1 MLTQSTF
8 FVSKYRLSIELLR
21 LQSIATQK
29 CRLFTRSY
37 TRECRFFEPTL
48 LTIRIFF
55 SNSVGSKNRI
65 RGKRVYIIFVPGGMN
80 FGPLKY
86 VNETFSRDEKFTL
99 LHYSRS
105 LIGRKSWI
113 RLRPISDHKKWSKLN
128 FLSREEVS
136 FPYFTGSK
144 FIPLGISMTLE

>member
-8 FVSKYRLSIELLR
+8 SNSKYRLSIELLR

-29 CRLFTRSY
+29 RRSFTRSY
-37 TRECRFFEPTL
+37 TRECRFFEPT
-48 LTIRIFF
+48 IRICF

-86 VNETFSRDEKFTL
+86 VNETFSRDEKLTL
-99 LHYSRS
+99 LDYSRS

-113 RLRPISDHKKWSKLN
+113 RLRPIIKRGANLIFCHVRRSHSH
-128 FLSREEVS
+128 
-136 FPYFTGSK
+136 
-144 FIPLGISMTLE
+144 TLLDQSSYPWVR